1 MNAFRSC
8 IARRAVLLFPGMKK
22 HTHDKTASKA
32 GSAVLDSIEDVL
44 AAMRRG
50 ELVIVVDD
58 EGRENEGDLIV
69 AAEKV
74 TDKAINFMA
83 RHGRGLIC
91 VALTAERL
99 ARLRIGRMASRHGG
113 DSHHTAFMESV
124 DAHEGIS
131 TGISAADRTCTIRA
145 LVDDSSKPD
154 DLVSPGHV
162 FPLEAREGGTLRRAG
177 HTEASVDLARLA
189 GLKPAA
195 VICEVLRE
203 DGRMARL
210 PQLLRMARRFGLKL
224 TSVANL
230 IAYRRKRERLV
241 ELVRTVLLP
250 TQYGKFKLKL
260 YRSIPDGEH
269 HLALILGHPERR
281 SAPLVRVHS
290 ECMTGDVFGS
300 LRCDCGAQLHMA
312 MKMIA
317 GEGAGAVLY
326 MRQEGR
332 GIGLVNKIHAY
343 AMQDKG
349 LDTVEANARL
359 GFASDLRDYGIGAQ
373 ILLDLGLKRM
383 RLLTNNPRKIIGLRG
398 YGIEVLER
406 VPIVLTPNPHN
417 EKYLRTKKRKMGHLL

>member
-1 MNAFRSC
+1 
-8 IARRAVLLFPGMKK
+8 MKK
-22 HTHDKTASKA
+22 NTRKSASKSGA
-32 GSAVLDSIEDVL
+32 AALDAIEDVL

-50 ELVIVVDD
+50 EPIIVADD
-58 EGRENEGDLIV
+58 ECRENEGDLIV

-74 TDKAINFMA
+74 TDKTINFLA

-91 VALTAERL
+91 VALTAGRL

-124 DAHEGIS
+124 DAREGVS
-131 TGISAADRTCTIRA
+131 TGISAADRARTIRA
-145 LVDDSSKPD
+145 LVADETRPE

-203 DGRMARL
+203 DGRMARV
-210 PQLLRMARRFGLKL
+210 PQLLRIARRFGLKF

-230 IAYRRKRERLV
+230 IAYRRKREKLV

-260 YRSIPDGEH
+260 YRSILDGDNH
-269 HLALILGHPERR
+269 MALVLGHPERR
-281 SAPLVRVHS
+281 PGALVRVHS
-290 ECMTGDVFGS
+290 ECLTGDVFGS
-300 LRCDCGAQLHMA
+300 LRCDCGLQLHMA
-312 MKMIA
+312 MKMIGDE
-317 GEGAGAVLY
+317 GEGAVLY

-332 GIGLVNKIHAY
+332 GIGLANKIHAY
-343 AMQDKG
+343 ALQDRG
-349 LDTVEANARL
+349 LDTVEANTRL

-373 ILLDLGLKRM
+373 ILLDLGLKRI
-383 RLLTNNPRKIIGLRG
+383 RLLTNNPRKIIGLCG
-398 YGIEVLER
+398 YGIEVLGR
-406 VPIVLTPNPHN
+406 VPIVLPSNPHN
-417 EKYLRTKKRKMGHLL
+417 EKYLRTKKRKLGHFL

>member
-1 MNAFRSC
+1 
-8 IARRAVLLFPGMKK
+8 
-22 HTHDKTASKA
+22 
-32 GSAVLDSIEDVL
+32 
-44 AAMRRG
+44 
-50 ELVIVVDD
+50 
-58 EGRENEGDLIV
+58 
-69 AAEKV
+69 
-74 TDKAINFMA
+74 
-83 RHGRGLIC
+83 
-91 VALTAERL
+91 
-99 ARLRIGRMASRHGG
+99 
-113 DSHHTAFMESV
+113 MESV
-124 DAHEGIS
+124 DAREGIS
-131 TGISAADRTCTIRA
+131 TGISAADRTRTIRA
-145 LVDDSSKPD
+145 LVDDNSKPD

-230 IAYRRKRERLV
+230 IAYRRKREKLV

-281 SAPLVRVHS
+281 SDPLVRMHS

-373 ILLDLGLKRM
+373 MLLDLGLKRM

-417 EKYLRTKKRKMGHLL
+417 EKYLRTKKSKMGHLL

>member
-1 MNAFRSC
+1 
-8 IARRAVLLFPGMKK
+8 
-22 HTHDKTASKA
+22 
-32 GSAVLDSIEDVL
+32 
-44 AAMRRG
+44 
-50 ELVIVVDD
+50 
-58 EGRENEGDLIV
+58 
-69 AAEKV
+69 
-74 TDKAINFMA
+74 
-83 RHGRGLIC
+83 
-91 VALTAERL
+91 
-99 ARLRIGRMASRHGG
+99 
-113 DSHHTAFMESV
+113 MESV
-124 DAHEGIS
+124 DAREGIS
-131 TGISAADRTCTIRA
+131 TGISAADRTRTIRA
-145 LVDDSSKPD
+145 LVDDNSKPD

-230 IAYRRKRERLV
+230 IAYRRKREKLV

-281 SAPLVRVHS
+281 SDPLVRMHS

-300 LRCDCGAQLHMA
+300 LRCDCGDQLHMA

-373 ILLDLGLKRM
+373 MLLDLGLKRM

-417 EKYLRTKKRKMGHLL
+417 EKYLRTKKSKMGHLL

>member
-1 MNAFRSC
+1 
-8 IARRAVLLFPGMKK
+8 MKK
-22 HTHDKTASKA
+22 KTRCRTIKSGAPI
-32 GSAVLDSIEDVL
+32 LDPIDDVL
-44 AAMRRG
+44 SAMRQG

-74 TDKAINFMA
+74 TAQAINFMA

-113 DSHHTAFMESV
+113 DSHKTAFMESV
-124 DAHEGIS
+124 DAREGVT
-131 TGISAADRTCTIRA
+131 TGISAADRARTIRILA
-145 LVDDSSKPD
+145 DETSKPD

-189 GLKPAA
+189 GLNPAA
-195 VICEVLRE
+195 VICEVLQE
-203 DGRMARL
+203 DGRMARV
-210 PQLLRMARRFGLKL
+210 PQLLRVARQYGLKF

-230 IAYRRKRERLV
+230 IAYRRKREKLV
-241 ELVRTVLLP
+241 ELIRTVSLP
-250 TQYGKFKLKL
+250 TEYGKFKLKL
-260 YRSIPDGEH
+260 YQSIPDGDH
-269 HLALILGHPERR
+269 HLALVLGHPERR
-281 SAPLVRVHS
+281 TSALVRVHS

-317 GEGAGAVLY
+317 DEGAGAVLY

-343 AMQDKG
+343 ALQDKG
-349 LDTVEANARL
+349 LDTVEANIKL

-383 RLLTNNPRKIIGLRG
+383 RLLTNNPRKIIGLQG
-398 YGIEVLER
+398 YGIEVLGR
-406 VPIVLTPNPHN
+406 VPIVLPPNCHN
-417 EKYLRTKKRKMGHLL
+417 EKYLSTKKRKLGHLL